1 MELVSKETARYLV
14 GTHLAFRVKGS
25 EDALSGINV
34 DTEIRF
40 LERESQVALSCGG
53 SLCVMM
59 LSELLAFYRTKP
71 YYMAVRGGLIMG
83 RYRPMVIDYVQK
95 LSPQERQ
102 ERLVATLLGAGENRD
117 FVLEAIRW
125 FVHCYPSRRKN
136 FKEYLNHSEYLQI
149 AV

>member
-53 SLCVMM
+53 SLCIM
-59 LSELLAFYRTKP
+59 LLAELLAFYRTKP
-71 YYMAVRGGLIMG
+71 YYMAVRGGLRMG
-83 RYRPMVIDYVQK
+83 RYRPAVIDYVQA
-95 LSPQERQ
+95 LTPQERQ
-102 ERLVATLLGAGENRD
+102 ERLVKALEDKESDRD
-117 FVLEAIRW
+117 VVLKALRW

-136 FKEYLNHSEYLQI
+136 FKELLSRSEYLQI